1 MCYAIPYNSETIPIK
16 MASYGLFTGIMGAT
30 LAPIAFMGGKERERE
45 RGKQESTI
53 HRES

>member
-45 RGKQESTI
+45 RKT
-53 HRES
+53 RKYNT